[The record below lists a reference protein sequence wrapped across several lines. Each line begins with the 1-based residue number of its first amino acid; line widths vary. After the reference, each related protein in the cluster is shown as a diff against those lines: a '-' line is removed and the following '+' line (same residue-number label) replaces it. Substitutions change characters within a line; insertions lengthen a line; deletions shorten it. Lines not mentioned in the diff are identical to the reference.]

1 MQRIDVPGQG
11 RSVIQIDTEEQSLQM
26 VIRGDTTEVRGLGAQ
41 AGGGSR
47 WATAGLLASVGK
59 QDVDSLLSRIIL
71 E

>member
-1 MQRIDVPGQG
+1 M
-11 RSVIQIDTEEQSLQM
+11 IQIDTEEQSLHV